1 MFTPKTDRI
10 KYWADKNPKA
20 IEELNRIFDKESSV
34 YIDFGNVIHWQDKLG
49 WHICLKRLKQFLDSF
64 PNIIKINFYYGKIK
78 NNPESIKMIKDIEY
92 FKYNLITKDVK
103 DIKKSI
109 DITSI
114 DKDSPTLLK
123 NFIHKSL
130 LGKLKIETI
139 RQLNDELKDL
149 NRQGIL
155 VLKDQKCNFDVE
167 LGIDMAMD
175 DKENVIKN
183 FILWSGDC
191 DFVFPIQSLLKRD
204 KKPVI
209 FSISRNPSTELS
221 ETKAQIFDIRK
232 IKEFICWKRELPK

>member
-1 MFTPKTDRI
+1 
-10 KYWADKNPKA
+10 
-20 IEELNRIFDKESSV
+20 
-34 YIDFGNVIHWQDKLG
+34 
-49 WHICLKRLKQFLDSF
+49 
-64 PNIIKINFYYGKIK
+64 
-78 NNPESIKMIKDIEY
+78 MIKDIEY

-183 FILWSGDC
+183 FIL
-191 DFVFPIQSLLKRD
+191 
-204 KKPVI
+204 
-209 FSISRNPSTELS
+209 
-221 ETKAQIFDIRK
+221 
-232 IKEFICWKRELPK
+232 